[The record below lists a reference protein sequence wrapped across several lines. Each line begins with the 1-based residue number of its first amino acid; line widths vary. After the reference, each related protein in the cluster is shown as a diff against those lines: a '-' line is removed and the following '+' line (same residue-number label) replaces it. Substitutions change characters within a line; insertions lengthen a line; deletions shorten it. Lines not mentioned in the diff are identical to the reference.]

1 DERSHIC
8 GRALPSNTHHC
19 HSRPEIGTVVPP
31 HRSHSKA
38 CLFPTRLRCS
48 ARDLMC
54 QLCPRFKL
62 STMCPVCTECVAQ
75 APSAVRI
82 KSANCSP
89 LGPPPV
95 TPVPPCFK
103 GVGFALG
110 VGNFAVEETKTA
122 AFGSSGL
129 LLVYLSNG

>member
-62 STMCPVCTECVAQ
+62 STMCPVCT
-75 APSAVRI
+75 PSRHSRGRLCYGKEVDPV
-82 KSANCSP
+82 CSFNEAMISTR
-89 LGPPPV
+89 V
-95 TPVPPCFK
+95 
-103 GVGFALG
+103 
-110 VGNFAVEETKTA
+110 
-122 AFGSSGL
+122 S
-129 LLVYLSNG
+129 